1 MKRLLVF
8 VFAVAL
14 LGSCSKIG
22 QGEIPNRLEGHWVD
36 APDYTTNVGTAS
48 DKVII
53 ILSDGTT
60 QLQYDNGG
68 SVTVDA
74 SVDNGIIVFR
84 VDRYSGSY
92 EYSFKNGDLVLEEI
106 LDDGY
111 GGMGGTYEK
120 Q

>member
-8 VFAVAL
+8 VFAVVL
-14 LGSCSKIG
+14 LGSCSKILP
-22 QGEIPNRLEGHWVD
+22 GEIPNRLEGHWVD
-36 APDYTTNVGTAS
+36 EPDYSTNVGNAYN
-48 DKVII
+48 KEII
-53 ILSDGTT
+53 ILSDGTA

-68 SVTVDA
+68 TATVDA

-84 VDRYSGSY
+84 LDGYSGSY

-106 LDDGY
+106 LDAGF
-111 GGMGGTYEK
+111 GWMGGTYEK

>member
-1 MKRLLVF
+1 MKKLLVF

-36 APDYTTNVGTAS
+36 EPDYSTNVGSAS

-53 ILSDGTT
+53 ILSDGTANI
-60 QLQYDNGG
+60 QNPNGTEMIG
-68 SVTVDA
+68 DV

-84 VDRYSGSY
+84 VSGYSASY
-92 EYSFKNGDLVLEEI
+92 QYSFDSGDLVLERI
-106 LDDGY
+106 LDNGV
-111 GGMGGTYEK
+111 GMEGTYEK